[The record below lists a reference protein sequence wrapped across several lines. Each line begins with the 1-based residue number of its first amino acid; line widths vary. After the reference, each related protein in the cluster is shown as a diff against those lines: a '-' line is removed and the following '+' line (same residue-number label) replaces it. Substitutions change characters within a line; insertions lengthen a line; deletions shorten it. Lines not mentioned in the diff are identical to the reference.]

1 MRKAGF
7 DADSVVDT
15 PVITQTG
22 VPGAQYVPPTDSIQS
37 IGASAI
43 AKSVAQRNNTVEFSL
58 AHLPKN
64 FEVFNRAKLGNIQV
78 WARGFDSVTYPEGA
92 TDDKSTWLAPGETMN
107 LPLDAVL
114 HFFGNIFS
122 PSFDMAVSVIEACGG
137 FLLEPRGEM
146 HADARNIPPPRI
158 VGGPLYLPDFILTGK
173 DGRNRIAF
181 GPFALYEEYDKLTR
195 RLRKNPILQ
204 NKALIAS
211 EAELLQERL
220 EEYRN
225 TDAAIY
231 DHNGNPIASA
241 AAA

>member
-7 DADSVVDT
+7 DADNVVDT

-22 VPGAQYVPPTDSIQS
+22 VAGAQHFPPTDSIQS

-43 AKSVAQRNNTVEFSL
+43 AKSVSQRNNAVEFSL
-58 AHLPKN
+58 ANLPKQ
-64 FEVFNRAKLGNIQV
+64 FEVFNRASLGNIKV
-78 WARGFDSVTYPEGA
+78 WTRGFDSVSYPEGA
-92 TDDKSTWLAPGETMN
+92 TDEKSTWLQPGETMN

-114 HFFGNIFS
+114 HFFGNIFN
-122 PSFDMAVSVIEACGG
+122 PTFEGAVAVIEACGG

-158 VGGPLYLPDFILTGK
+158 IGGPLFLPDFILTGK
-173 DGRNRIAF
+173 DGRNRAAF
-181 GPFALYEEYDKLTR
+181 GPFALFEEYDKLTR

-204 NKALIAS
+204 NKALKES

-220 EEYRN
+220 AEYG
-225 TDAAIY
+225 TADGALY
-231 DHNGNPIASA
+231 DHNGNLIPVA
-241 AAA
+241 A